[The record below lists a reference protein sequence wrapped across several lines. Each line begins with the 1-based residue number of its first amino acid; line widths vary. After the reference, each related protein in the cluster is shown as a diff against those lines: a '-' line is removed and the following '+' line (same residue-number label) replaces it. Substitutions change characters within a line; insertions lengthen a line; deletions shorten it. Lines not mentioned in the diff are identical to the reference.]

1 MFNMT
6 ALQTVCYPL
15 LKRPVTYVGM
25 VWYNQFI
32 EIFFLKDS
40 HVEHVRNDDIAQWY
54 LSQESRPEGRLLQ
67 EVLQQVQNALQR
79 QRVEH
84 DGGEQADVEGVVG
97 VIDVEKDDV
106 APQLSREV

>member
-1 MFNMT
+1 MVSSNHRN
-6 ALQTVCYPL
+6 VL
-15 LKRPVTYVGM
+15 LKY
-25 VWYNQFI
+25 
-32 EIFFLKDS
+32 S

-54 LSQESRPEGRLLQ
+54 LSQESRPEGGLLQ

-97 VIDVEKDDV
+97 VVDVEKDDV